1 MKRNRFYQMMGGL
14 LGATLLLGIP
24 SCSDDHYD
32 IKPAEDTAANT
43 IWQNIESNQQLDSL
57 AMILKRVRVY
67 TREDDKSS
75 KKMTYAELLNT
86 PQTYTFWAPLNGTYN
101 AKAYLDQLDEVDE
114 LRAEGKSSEAD
125 KLEYTLGVQFAQN
138 HLARF
143 NYESNMGEQEV
154 RLLNGKLCTYHA
166 AQSLFNGVALN
177 KDTKNVPS
185 SNGTMHLLEG
195 QSPFAYNIYDYMAAN
210 TDLFS
215 KVYGTLSARD
225 SSVFSES
232 ASIPGG
238 LNENG
243 EMVYVDSV
251 YYTYNELLNNSN
263 AQIKNED
270 SLYVAM
276 IPSDAAWDQAVEKI
290 SKLFNY
296 ADSYKY
302 NYTGGSFL
310 STYKLNADSLRDYN
324 TNQALITSMYFS
336 PSIFSQEFSRDDFDG
351 IVNYVYNADSLIST
365 NNVTYYN
372 PTPGQKNPMFA
383 GAEPVK
389 ASNGII
395 FPLMS
400 YEIDPNY
407 AFVSR
412 QTVNVYSPYS
422 IGNVANSSNDNGVT
436 YDLDAVSYRD
446 TVVDISAMGENKMF
460 RYFQT
465 SRSMTISIPLP
476 NLYSTKYRIRIQ
488 IVPNRVL
495 FDHMWQDNDGNEVLQ
510 ESVFSA
516 ELRDDNNK
524 KIADTGRD
532 LIQVSDDAVMNY
544 TLWEEVEI
552 PNCYV
557 DLPSNVTKSYPVL
570 NISYRF
576 SDQGQRKKGAN
587 GPVGISI
594 SKIFIDPVRE

>member
-1 MKRNRFYQMMGGL
+1 MKRNRFYQVMSGL
-14 LGATLLLGIP
+14 LGAALLLGIP

-57 AMILKRVRVY
+57 AMILKRVKVY
-67 TREDDKSS
+67 TREDDKNN

-86 PQTYTFWAPLNGTYN
+86 PQTFTFWAPINGTYN
-101 AKAYLDQLDEVDE
+101 AKAYLDQLDEVDA
-114 LRAEGKSSEAD
+114 LMAEGKREEAN
-125 KLEYTLGVQFAQN
+125 KKEYTLGVQFAQN

-177 KDTKNVPS
+177 QQYKSVPA

-195 QSPFAYNIYDYMAAN
+195 QSPFAYNVYDYMEAN

-225 SSVFSES
+225 SSIFSES

-243 EMVYVDSV
+243 EMVYVDSI

-270 SLYVAM
+270 SLYVAL
-276 IPSDAAWDQAVEKI
+276 IPTDAAWDDAVAKI

-296 ADSYKY
+296 ADTYKY
-302 NYTGGSFL
+302 NYTSGSFL

-324 TNQALITSMYFS
+324 ANQALITSMYFS
-336 PSIFSQEFSRDDFDG
+336 PSIFSQEFSRDDFNG
-351 IVNYVYNADSLIST
+351 IVNYVNTADSLIAT
-365 NNVTYYN
+365 NGVIYYN
-372 PTPGQKNPMFA
+372 PTPGEVNPMFA

-395 FPLMS
+395 YPLLS
-400 YEIDPNY
+400 YNIDPNY
-407 AFVSR
+407 TFVGR
-412 QTVNVYSPYS
+412 QTVNVYNSYN
-422 IGNVANSSNDNGVT
+422 IGNVTNSSNETGVT
-436 YDLDAVSYRD
+436 YDLDVVSYRD
-446 TVVDISAMGENKMF
+446 TVVDVSAMGENKSF
-460 RYFQT
+460 RWFQT

-488 IVPNRVL
+488 IVPNRVVS
-495 FDHMWQDNDGNEVLQ
+495 DHMWQDNDGNEVMQ

-516 ELRDDNNK
+516 ELRDDNNR
-524 KIADTGRD
+524 KIADTGRE
-532 LIQVSDDAVMNY
+532 LIQISDDAVKNY

-557 DLPSNVTKSYPVL
+557 NLPSSVTKSYPIL

>member
-276 IPSDAAWDQAVEKI
+276 IPSDAAWDQAVVKI

-407 AFVSR
+407 TFVSR

-532 LIQVSDDAVMNY
+532 LIQVSDDSVKNY

-552 PNCYV
+552 PHCYV

>member
-1 MKRNRFYQMMGGL
+1 MKRNRFNQVMSGL
-14 LGATLLLGIP
+14 LGAALLLGIP

-57 AMILKRVRVY
+57 AMILKRVKVY
-67 TREDDKSS
+67 TREDDKNN

-86 PQTYTFWAPLNGTYN
+86 PQTFTFWAPINGTYN
-101 AKAYLDQLDEVDE
+101 AKAYLDQLDEVDA
-114 LRAEGKSSEAD
+114 LMAEGKREEAN
-125 KLEYTLGVQFAQN
+125 KKEYTLGVQFAQN

-177 KDTKNVPS
+177 QQYKSVPA

-195 QSPFAYNIYDYMAAN
+195 QSPFAYNVYDYMEAN

-225 SSVFSES
+225 SSIFSES

-243 EMVYVDSV
+243 EMVYVDSI

-270 SLYVAM
+270 SLYVAL
-276 IPSDAAWDQAVEKI
+276 IPTDAAWDDAVAKI

-296 ADSYKY
+296 ADTYKY
-302 NYTGGSFL
+302 NYTSGSFL

-324 TNQALITSMYFS
+324 ANQALITSMYFS
-336 PSIFSQEFSRDDFDG
+336 PSIFSQEFSRDDFNG
-351 IVNYVYNADSLIST
+351 IVNYVNTADSLIAT
-365 NNVTYYN
+365 NGVIYYN
-372 PTPGQKNPMFA
+372 PTPGEVNPMFA

-395 FPLMS
+395 YPLLS
-400 YEIDPNY
+400 YNIDPNY
-407 AFVSR
+407 TFVGR
-412 QTVNVYSPYS
+412 QTVNVYNSYN
-422 IGNVANSSNDNGVT
+422 IGNVTNSSNETGVT
-436 YDLDAVSYRD
+436 YDLDVVSYRD
-446 TVVDISAMGENKMF
+446 TVVDVSAMGENKSF
-460 RYFQT
+460 RWFQT

-488 IVPNRVL
+488 IVPNRVVS
-495 FDHMWQDNDGNEVLQ
+495 DHMWQDNDGNEVMQ

-516 ELRDDNNK
+516 ELRDDNNR
-524 KIADTGRD
+524 KIADTGRE
-532 LIQVSDDAVMNY
+532 LIQISDDAVKNY

-557 DLPSNVTKSYPVL
+557 NLPSSVTKSYPIL

>member
-114 LRAEGKSSEAD
+114 LRAEGKSAEAN

-177 KDTKNVPS
+177 EDTKNVPS

-407 AFVSR
+407 TFVSR

-476 NLYSTKYRIRIQ
+476 YLYSTKYRIRIQ

-532 LIQVSDDAVMNY
+532 LIQVSDDSVKNY

-557 DLPSNVTKSYPVL
+557 GLPSNVTKSYPVL